1 VSEKGKGVVGDATLA
16 HLPSAP
22 AAFAI
27 DHHLPLIILVLAA
40 IAVAIAAILTPNF
53 LAVDNITA
61 ILRNA
66 AIVGLVAVAMTPITL
81 SGNFVSL
88 GISQSAMACM
98 VAFVWLLG
106 DGWPQPAA
114 ILVVITGSI
123 VVGILQGV
131 IVAGGL
137 NPVITTLAAG
147 AIIFGVASELTGG
160 GIVRV
165 RSNGA
170 SWGGKDLVGV
180 PIEVLVFLIF
190 TALLTL
196 LMSRTIIGRE
206 TILVGAN
213 RATARI
219 SGISH
224 ARVTIVAF
232 VILAIGVAL
241 AGIMSGAA
249 YGEATAKSFPTLTI
263 NVIAALL
270 VGGTAI
276 QGGDGSPWRSAA
288 GAVLISVISNMMVL
302 NDFSPGGR
310 LAVQG
315 GVVVAT
321 VILLDLLRRRGRRS
335 R

>member
-1 VSEKGKGVVGDATLA
+1 MSDNGNSHSVAGGPAS
-16 HLPSAP
+16 LPEP
-22 AAFAI
+22 AAAAGI
-27 DHHLPLIILVLAA
+27 DRNLPAIILALAA
-40 IAVAIAAILTPNF
+40 VAVVVAALLTPKF
-53 LAVDNITA
+53 LSIDNLTA

-106 DGWPQPAA
+106 AGWPQPLAM
-114 ILVVITGSI
+114 LVVIAGSI

-160 GIVRV
+160 GIVQV
-165 RSNGA
+165 RDNGA
-170 SWGGKDLVGV
+170 SWGGKDFLGI

-190 TALLTL
+190 TAAVTW
-196 LMSRTIIGRE
+196 LMSRTVIGRE
-206 TILVGAN
+206 TVLVGAN

-224 ARVTIVAF
+224 ARVTTIAF
-232 VILAIGVAL
+232 VILSVGVAI

-249 YGEATAKSFPTLTI
+249 FGEATAKSFPTLTI

-321 VILLDLLRRRGRRS
+321 VILLDLLRRRGRRL

>member
-1 VSEKGKGVVGDATLA
+1 MSEERKGVANQAVLA
-16 HLPSAP
+16 PLPSTP
-22 AAFAI
+22 SAFAI
-27 DHHLPLIILVLAA
+27 DRQLPLIILG
-40 IAVAIAAILTPNF
+40 ITAVAIVIAAIFTPNF
-53 LAVDNITA
+53 LTVANTTA

-66 AIVGLVAVAMTPITL
+66 AIVGLVAVAMTPVTL

-106 DGWPQPAA
+106 AGWPQPVAM
-114 ILVVITGSI
+114 LVVIAGSI
-123 VVGILQGV
+123 VVGIVQGV

-165 RSNGA
+165 RNNGA
-170 SWGGKDLVGV
+170 SWGGKDIFGV

-196 LMSRTIIGRE
+196 LMSRTVIGRE

-219 SGISH
+219 SGISY

-232 VILAIGVAL
+232 VILSIGVAL

-321 VILLDLLRRRGRRS
+321 VILLDFLKRRERRN